1 MKYRLAMF
9 LIPALVVPAMVISV
23 ATAQDAAGVLQNAA
37 KAMGSGAVKSI
48 QYTGK
53 GWLASPGQSY
63 APNGDW
69 PRGDLT
75 TYTMTI
81 DYGSK
86 SSKEEY
92 VRVQGNNSKQG
103 GGGIPIQGEQRAT
116 NFVNA
121 NYAWTLNQ
129 KGEPNPQPQNAEIRQ
144 LMIWASPHGFIKAA
158 QASNTLNVSS
168 RHFAGQGRTVNV
180 LGFTT
185 MQKYRVTGEFNDQN
199 LLERVVTWIP
209 DRVMGDMQVEIRYSD
224 YRDVGNGV
232 KFPHRIHAHQG
243 DHPLLP
249 GGNGRNWMDI
259 QVSNVQVNVP
269 NAAQEI
275 PAAVRNAPAPQ
286 ERVVA
291 TQLNPGVWLMGG
303 GSHNS
308 VAVEF
313 RDFIVVVEGP
323 LDDSR
328 SIPVIAEVKRVIP
341 NKPIRYLIN
350 THHHFDH
357 LGGTR
362 AYAAEGAII
371 VTHEGNRNFYEDV
384 VLAPQIRTLMPDRL
398 SQFPWATTGPGPAPI
413 ETFTDSRAI
422 SDGQRTLQIFH
433 VQGLNHNQNMAIIYL
448 PQERIV
454 INADLWSPPAA
465 GAPPPNVGQSQVTLY
480 NNIRRLRLDVATHVP
495 IHGNPGPHADFERI
509 VGPVAA
515 QQAQAGG
522 GAAGGGE

>member
-1 MKYRLAMF
+1 MNRLKLL
-9 LIPALVVPAMVISV
+9 LIPALVVPAMVV
-23 ATAQDAAGVLQNAA
+23 GAATAQDARGVLQAAA
-37 KAMGSGAVKSI
+37 KAMGSDAVQSV
-48 QYTGK
+48 QYTASK
-53 GWLASPGQSY
+53 GWLGSPGQSY

-69 PRGDLT
+69 PRGDLAS
-75 TYTMTI
+75 YTATI

-86 SSKEEY
+86 SAKEEY

-103 GGGIPIQGEQRAT
+103 GGGIPIQGQQRVT
-116 NFVNA
+116 NFVSG
-121 NYAWTLNQ
+121 NYAWNLNQ

-158 QASNTLNVSS
+158 QQANDLKMTD
-168 RHFAGQGRTVNV
+168 RTFIGQGKNLKV
-180 LGFTT
+180 LAFTT
-185 MQKYRVTGEFNDQN
+185 MDKYRMTGEINDQN

-232 KFPHRIHAHQG
+232 RFPHRIHAHQG

-249 GGNGRNWMDI
+249 GGNGRNWMDLTI
-259 QVSNVQVNVP
+259 SSVQVNVP
-269 NAAQEI
+269 ASAVAV
-275 PAAVRNAPAPQ
+275 PDAVRNAPAPQ
-286 ERVVA
+286 ERVVS
-291 TQLNPGVWLMGG
+291 TQLAPGVWLMGG

-308 VAVEF
+308 VAIEF
-313 RDFIVVVEGP
+313 RDFIAVVEGP

-362 AYAAEGAII
+362 AYVAEGAIV
-371 VTHEGNRNFYEDV
+371 VTHEGNENFYEDV
-384 VLAPQIRTLMPDRL
+384 VFAPQVRTLMPDRL

-413 ETFTDSRAI
+413 EAFGERHAI
-422 SDGQRTLQIFH
+422 SDGQRTIQIFH
-433 VQGLNHNQNMAIIYL
+433 VQGLNHNQNMAIVYL

-454 INADLWSPPAA
+454 INADLWSPPAQ
-465 GAPPPNVGQSQVTLY
+465 GATPNVGQSQVSLY
-480 NNIRRLRLDVATHVP
+480 NNIRRLGLNVETHVP
-495 IHGNPGPHADFERI
+495 IHGNPGPHAQFEQI

-522 GAAGGGE
+522 GAAGGGG

>member
-1 MKYRLAMF
+1 ML
-9 LIPALVVPAMVISV
+9 LIPALIMPAMVV
-23 ATAQDAAGVLQNAA
+23 GAATAQDARGVLQAAA
-37 KAMGSGAVKSI
+37 KAMGSDAVKSV
-48 QYTGK
+48 QYTASK
-53 GWLASPGQSY
+53 GWLGSPGQSY

-75 TYTMTI
+75 SYKMTI

-86 SSKEEY
+86 SAKEEY

-103 GGGIPIQGEQRAT
+103 GGGIPIQGEQRVT
-116 NFVNA
+116 NFVSGNS
-121 NYAWTLNQ
+121 AWNLNQ
-129 KGEPNPQPQNAEIRQ
+129 KGEPNPQPAAAEIRQ
-144 LMIWASPHGFIKAA
+144 FMIWTSPHGFIKAA
-158 QASNTLNVSS
+158 QQANNLTITD
-168 RHFAGQGRTVNV
+168 RTFIGQGRTLKVI
-180 LGFTT
+180 GFTT
-185 MQKYRVTGEFNDQN
+185 MQKYRVTGEINDQN

-232 KFPHRIHAHQG
+232 RFPHRIHAHQG

-249 GGNGRNWMDI
+249 GGNGRNWMDVT
-259 QVSNVQVNVP
+259 VSSAQINVA
-269 NAAQEI
+269 NAAVTA
-275 PAAVRNAPAPQ
+275 PAAVTSAPAPQ
-286 ERVVA
+286 ERVVS
-291 TQLNPGVWLMGG
+291 TQLGTGVWLLGG

-308 VAVEF
+308 LAIDF
-313 RDFIVVVEGP
+313 RDFITVIEGP
-323 LDDSR
+323 LDDTR
-328 SIPVIAEVKRVIP
+328 SIPVIAEVKRLIP
-341 NKPIRYLIN
+341 NKPIRYLVN

-362 AYAAEGAII
+362 AYVAEGAIV
-371 VTHEGNRNFYEDV
+371 VTHAGNENFYEDV
-384 VLAPQIRTLMPDRL
+384 VFAPQVRTLMPDRL
-398 SQFPWATTGPGPAPI
+398 SQFPFATTGPGPAPI
-413 ETFTDSRAI
+413 ETFTDRHAI
-422 SDGQRTLQIFH
+422 SDGQRTIQIFH

-454 INADLWSPPAA
+454 INADLWSPPAQ
-465 GAPPPNVGQSQVTLY
+465 GAAPPNVGQSQIALY
-480 NNIRRLRLDVATHVP
+480 NNIRRLNLNVAQHVP